1 LLPVLTRLRLA
12 DGIAGAEN
20 ATGDQQKKL
29 DVLSNDMLTNSL
41 YNSHTCAILVS
52 EETEEPIIVPEE
64 LAGTR
69 PFLVGKR
76 NHWPKM
82 YVA

>member
-1 LLPVLTRLRLA
+1 
-12 DGIAGAEN
+12 
-20 ATGDQQKKL
+20 
-29 DVLSNDMLTNSL
+29 VLSNDMLTNSL

-69 PFLVGKR
+69 PFIVGKR

>member
-1 LLPVLTRLRLA
+1 
-12 DGIAGAEN
+12 
-20 ATGDQQKKL
+20 
-29 DVLSNDMLTNSL
+29 VLSNDMLTNSL

-69 PFLVGKR
+69 RFLVGER
-76 NHWPKM
+76 YHWPKT